1 MKKRLTN
8 NFSMKIISLVLAIM
22 FWLIIASIEDPEST
36 KNFVIPVTK
45 INEELVRESDK
56 TYEVIS
62 GNTVSI
68 TVRARQSILNEL
80 EVDDFKAVAD
90 FANLSFTG
98 AIPIEVTALHNAS
111 RVDITKGANTMMQ
124 VSIEELASVDKV
136 VSTKAEGSVITGKA
150 LGTITVE
157 PNMIR
162 MEGAKTTIDRISSVY
177 AVVNVA
183 GITEDS
189 SFVVEPVVYDSNGD
203 IIDTTDIIFSKD
215 SLNVKVTLLDTKTVP
230 IEWNIDVT
238 AADGYGIESKD
249 FTPSEI
255 QIAGNKEQLN
265 AVTKIVLD
273 DYQSYGLTEGVEYE
287 VDLEGIVKDMGVS
300 IVNPEENRNVKL
312 AVRVSTY
319 DQKSGTVEFDYI
331 ELKGKSKGLKY
342 SAVED
347 TIIPYEL
354 SGLITDLEIL
364 DISKLNFILDVTDL
378 EPGTHTVKLKL
389 ETTQRVK
396 LQSNVSV
403 KIRIEEE

>member
-62 GNTVSI
+62 GNTVSV

-98 AIPIEVTALHNAS
+98 AIPIEVTVLHNSS

-136 VSTKAEGSVITGKA
+136 VSTKAEGAVITGKA

-230 IEWNIDVT
+230 IEWNINVT

-255 QIAGNKEQLN
+255 QIAGSKEQLS

-273 DYQSYGLTEGVEYE
+273 DYQSYGLTEGIEYE

-312 AVRVSTY
+312 AVRVSAY
-319 DQKSGTVEFDYI
+319 DQKAGTVEFDNI

-342 SAVED
+342 SVVED

-364 DISKLNFILDVTDL
+364 DVSKLNFMLDVTDL
-378 EPGTHTVKLKL
+378 EPGTHTINLEL

-396 LQSNVSV
+396 LQSKVSV
-403 KIRIEEE
+403 KLRIEEE

>member
-136 VSTKAEGSVITGKA
+136 VSTKTEGSVITGKA

-189 SFVVEPVVYDSNGD
+189 SFVVEPVVCDSNGD

-312 AVRVSTY
+312 AVRVSAY
-319 DQKSGTVEFDYI
+319 DQKSGTVEFDHI

-378 EPGTHTVKLKL
+378 EPGTHMVKLKL

>member
-319 DQKSGTVEFDYI
+319 DQKSGTVEFDHI

>member
-22 FWLIIASIEDPEST
+22 FWLIIASIEDPETT
-36 KNFVIPVTK
+36 KNFTIPVTK

-68 TVRARQSILNEL
+68 TVRARQSILNDL
-80 EVDDFKAVAD
+80 DVDDFKAVAD

-98 AIPIEVTALHNAS
+98 AIPIEVTVLHNAT

-162 MEGAKTTIDRISSVY
+162 MEGAKTTIDRIASVY

-189 SFVVEPVVYDSNGD
+189 TFVVEPVVYDSDGD

-238 AADGYGIESKD
+238 AADGYGIASKD

-255 QIAGNKEQLN
+255 QIAGNKEQLS

-273 DYQSYGLTEGVEYE
+273 DYQMYNLTEGIEYE
-287 VDLEGIVKDMGVS
+287 VDLENVVKDMGVS

-312 AVRVSTY
+312 AVRVSSY
-319 DQKSGTVEFDYI
+319 DKKAGTVEFENI

-342 SAVED
+342 SVMED

-354 SGLITDLEIL
+354 SGLMADLEIL
-364 DISKLNFILDVTDL
+364 DISKLKFVFDVTNL
-378 EPGTHTVKLKL
+378 KEGTHTVNLEL

-396 LQSNVSV
+396 LHSNVSV
-403 KIRIEEE
+403 KIHIDKE